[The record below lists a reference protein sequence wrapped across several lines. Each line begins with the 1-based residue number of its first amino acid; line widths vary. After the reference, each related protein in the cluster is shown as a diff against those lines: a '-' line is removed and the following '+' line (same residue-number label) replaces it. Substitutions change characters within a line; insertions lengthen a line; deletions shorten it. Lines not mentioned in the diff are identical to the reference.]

1 MCRTSAVGIYLQ
13 VAPKTVC
20 LLWLSLCMA
29 VGTKNAFQLVA
40 RLQAQ
45 VCEQVG
51 LHWHFYI
58 KNRRGRVLGFPDGTG
73 GNCCSSWKTWVLHKT
88 AEKSS
93 LLIFFSPRFCFFDSY
108 SIIESVISITFFEQP
123 RITFRKRL
131 QRMKCKCS
139 WHYADITV
147 LNQ

>member
-1 MCRTSAVGIYLQ
+1 MCRTSAVGIYPQ
-13 VAPKTVC
+13 VAPKTEC

-29 VGTKNAFQLVA
+29 VGTKNLFQLVA
-40 RLQAQ
+40 GLQAH

-58 KNRRGRVLGFPDGTG
+58 LHQRVRVLGFPDGTG

-93 LLIFFSPRFCFFDSY
+93 LLIFFSCFCLFDSY
-108 SIIESVISITFFEQP
+108 PIIESVISITFSEQP
-123 RITFRKRL
+123 GKDR
-131 QRMKCKCS
+131 S
-139 WHYADITV
+139 E
-147 LNQ
+147 